1 MSVSLFHCYTP
12 GRSVA
17 VIFSSCG
24 AAPPKRLILR
34 KGSAAAGANKL
45 RAAPYPLSS
54 CQLAFLRLP
63 PPPVAFTRAK
73 LVGAPRL
80 RRLSEAFISP
90 LRQPFLPPPEAFT
103 GAKLVGAA
111 RLRRLSEAFISPR
124 LRPSPARSSLVPRGS
139 AAFPKPSSASLP
151 RPSPARSSLV
161 PGGSAAPCSRD
172 YQRNDKEFFR
182 ICYIT

>member
-1 MSVSLFHCYTP
+1 MVKLSMCRYPFFHCYTP

-24 AAPPKRLILR
+24 GRLIPKGSSSGKAAQLPAPTSFAPPLTPLLLPARLSPHPSSAGGFHPREARWCPAAPPPFRSLHQPL
-34 KGSAAAGANKL
+34 AAA
-45 RAAPYPLSS
+45 
-54 CQLAFLRLP
+54 
-63 PPPVAFTRAK
+63 
-73 LVGAPRL
+73 
-80 RRLSEAFISP
+80 
-90 LRQPFLPPPEAFT
+90 FLPF
-103 GAKLVGAA
+103 
-111 RLRRLSEAFISPR
+111 R